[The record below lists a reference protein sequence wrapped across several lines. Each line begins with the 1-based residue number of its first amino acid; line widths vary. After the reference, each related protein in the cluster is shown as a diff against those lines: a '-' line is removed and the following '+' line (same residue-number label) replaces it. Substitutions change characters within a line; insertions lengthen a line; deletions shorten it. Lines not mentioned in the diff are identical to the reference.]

1 MSVVGYAWWL
11 GGLVLRLLV
20 DYWPITL
27 TLLIATYISIARGGL
42 PEDQQLRSLP
52 SVLFLFPV
60 LILLWGAVAHIE
72 FGIRPA
78 IPWRIAVLAVIV
90 LLHCVMAAGVIY
102 ISRGYRRQTAWLAG
116 LITWFAFACVV
127 QSSLALT
134 GRLDEPVTEVQ
145 ADSRP

>member
-102 ISRGYRRQTAWLAG
+102 ISRGYRRQTAWLAS

-134 GRLDEPVTEVQ
+134 GRLDEPVTEAQ
-145 ADSRP
+145 ADYRP